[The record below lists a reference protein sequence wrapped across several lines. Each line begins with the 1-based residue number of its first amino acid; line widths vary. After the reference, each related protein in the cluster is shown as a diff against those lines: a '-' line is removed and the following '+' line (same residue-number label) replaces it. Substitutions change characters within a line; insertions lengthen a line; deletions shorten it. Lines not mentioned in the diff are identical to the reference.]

1 MVAYTL
7 KLGTLKINNITQ
19 RTVFVIG
26 GKGTGKTTVLKLLAL
41 AADKQDTRCFVFDTL
56 GVMNITG
63 FQRIWFKKTDIPNG
77 AVAGKLFS
85 QKSKQNIIFSFKD
98 FNQNELVLFLDP
110 FFQNWK
116 ITDAIIIMDE
126 IHELCGQ
133 SVTGNKYSMEVERAF
148 RHWRNNNVGFIA
160 ATQRPAFTSKNVLA
174 LTDYLILFRVTYPN
188 DLNAVKEILGNMLTK
203 EQTDELLNKLK
214 TKEFLNGYSIDFR
227 CAEVESNK

>member
-1 MVAYTL
+1 MTAYKL
-7 KLGTLKINNITQ
+7 KLGHMTISNMTQ

-41 AADKQDTRCFVFDTL
+41 AADEQKLRVYVFDTL
-56 GVMNITG
+56 GVINIKG
-63 FQRIWFKKTDIPNG
+63 FQRIWFKKTDMANG
-77 AVAGKLFS
+77 AAAGKLFS
-85 QKSKQNIIFSFKD
+85 NKSKQNLIFSFKD
-98 FNQNELVLFLDP
+98 FNQNELVEFLDP

-116 ITDAIIIMDE
+116 VTDAIIIMDE
-126 IHELCGQ
+126 VHELCGQ

-203 EQTDELLNKLK
+203 EETDEVLNKLK
-214 TKEFLNGYSIDFR
+214 TKEFLNGYSVDFR
-227 CAEVESNK
+227 HAEAAHDK